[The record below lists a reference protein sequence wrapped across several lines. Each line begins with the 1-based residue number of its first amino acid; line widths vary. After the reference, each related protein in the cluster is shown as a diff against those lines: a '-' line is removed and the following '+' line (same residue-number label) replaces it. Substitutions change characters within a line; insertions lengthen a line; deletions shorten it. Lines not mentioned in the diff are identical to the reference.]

1 MAAKTNAQVGEGFG
15 SPLLTLSGDTEMSN
29 DATDTPDATPDHSS
43 PVLSRLTRA
52 QVFARDP
59 EETTQE
65 DIDFIVAELRK
76 INERNRKA
84 RADDAAV
91 AEGAAKIKKANAVA
105 KKKKDTTKVAANIL
119 DTQL

>member
-1 MAAKTNAQVGEGFG
+1 MADQANAAIAADANDTSPAAAP
-15 SPLLTLSGDTEMSN
+15 SPL
-29 DATDTPDATPDHSS
+29 A
-43 PVLSRLTRA
+43 RLTRA

-84 RADDAAV
+84 RKDDEAV
-91 AEGAAKIKKANAVA
+91 AAGAAKLKKTNAAA
-105 KKKKDTTKVAANIL
+105 KKKKAPLPADIL
-119 DTQL
+119 DAKL

>member
-1 MAAKTNAQVGEGFG
+1 
-15 SPLLTLSGDTEMSN
+15 MSN
-29 DATDTPDATPDHSS
+29 DATDTPAAG
-43 PVLSRLTRA
+43 PVDNPSVLNRLSRA

-91 AEGAAKIKKANAVA
+91 AEDTAKLKKLNAAAR
-105 KKKKDTTKVAANIL
+105 KKKDSGKLAANLL
-119 DTQL
+119 DTKL

>member
-1 MAAKTNAQVGEGFG
+1 MADEANAPAAETVAAANGAATAAAA
-15 SPLLTLSGDTEMSN
+15 SPLT
-29 DATDTPDATPDHSS
+29 
-43 PVLSRLTRA
+43 RLTRA

-84 RADDAAV
+84 RQDDEAV
-91 AEGAAKIKKANAVA
+91 AAGAAKIKKANAAA
-105 KKKKDTTKVAANIL
+105 KKKKAPLPANIL
-119 DTQL
+119 DAKL

>member
-1 MAAKTNAQVGEGFG
+1 MTDTN
-15 SPLLTLSGDTEMSN
+15 
-29 DATDTPDATPDHSS
+29 ATDTPAAGPVDTA
-43 PVLSRLTRA
+43 PVLNRLTRA

-84 RADDAAV
+84 RRDDEAV
-91 AEGAAKIKKANAVA
+91 AAGTAKLKKTNAAA
-105 KKKKDTTKVAANIL
+105 KKKKAPAPLPANIL
-119 DTQL
+119 DAKL

>member
-1 MAAKTNAQVGEGFG
+1 MTDTN
-15 SPLLTLSGDTEMSN
+15 
-29 DATDTPDATPDHSS
+29 ATDTSAAGAVDNPS
-43 PVLSRLTRA
+43 PVARLTRA

-84 RADDAAV
+84 RQDDEAV
-91 AEGAAKIKKANAVA
+91 AAGAVKIKKANAAA
-105 KKKKDTTKVAANIL
+105 KKKKAPLPSDIL
-119 DTQL
+119 DAKL

>member
-1 MAAKTNAQVGEGFG
+1 MADQADAEPTAAANNSADAAAP
-15 SPLLTLSGDTEMSN
+15 SPL
-29 DATDTPDATPDHSS
+29 A
-43 PVLSRLTRA
+43 RLTRA

-59 EETTQE
+59 EEATQE

-84 RADDAAV
+84 RQDDAAIADGV
-91 AEGAAKIKKANAVA
+91 AKIKKANAAA
-105 KKKKDTTKVAANIL
+105 KKKKDTGKVATNIL

>member
-1 MAAKTNAQVGEGFG
+1 MVDHANPETAAAATGAVHADTA
-15 SPLLTLSGDTEMSN
+15 SPLT
-29 DATDTPDATPDHSS
+29 
-43 PVLSRLTRA
+43 RLTRA

-84 RADDAAV
+84 RQDDEAV
-91 AEGAAKIKKANAVA
+91 AAGAAKIKKANAAA
-105 KKKKDTTKVAANIL
+105 KKKKAPLPSDIL
-119 DTQL
+119 DAKL

>member
-1 MAAKTNAQVGEGFG
+1 MTDTNAPDTSAAGSVGDP
-15 SPLLTLSGDTEMSN
+15 SVLT
-29 DATDTPDATPDHSS
+29 
-43 PVLSRLTRA
+43 RLTRA

-84 RADDAAV
+84 RRDDAAV
-91 AEGAAKIKKANAVA
+91 AAGTAKLKKTNAAA
-105 KKKKDTTKVAANIL
+105 KKKKAPLPTDIL
-119 DTQL
+119 DATL

>member
-1 MAAKTNAQVGEGFG
+1 MRTGRVGFG
-15 SPLLTLSGDTEMSN
+15 SPPYLFGDRKMTDTN
-29 DATDTPDATPDHSS
+29 ATDTPAAG
-43 PVLSRLTRA
+43 PVADPNPVARLTRA

-84 RADDAAV
+84 RRDDEAV
-91 AEGAAKIKKANAVA
+91 AAGAAKLKKTNAAA
-105 KKKKDTTKVAANIL
+105 KKKKAPLPSDIL
-119 DTQL
+119 DAKL

>member
-1 MAAKTNAQVGEGFG
+1 
-15 SPLLTLSGDTEMSN
+15 MSD
-29 DATDTPDATPDHSS
+29 DATDTPAAGTVDNP
-43 PVLSRLTRA
+43 PVLNRLTRA

-84 RADDAAV
+84 RHDDAAV
-91 AEGAAKIKKANAVA
+91 AEGTAKIKKANAVA
-105 KKKKDTTKVAANIL
+105 KKKKAPLPTDLL
-119 DTQL
+119 DAKL

>member
-1 MAAKTNAQVGEGFG
+1 MK
-15 SPLLTLSGDTEMSN
+15 MSD
-29 DATDTPDATPDHSS
+29 DATDTPAAVPMDNP
-43 PVLSRLTRA
+43 PVLNRLTRA

-84 RADDAAV
+84 RKDDEAI
-91 AEGAAKIKKANAVA
+91 AEGTAKLKKANAA
-105 KKKKDTTKVAANIL
+105 TRKKKGTAPLPADLL
-119 DTQL
+119 DAKL

>member
-1 MAAKTNAQVGEGFG
+1 MADQANAEPAAAANDVVPAAAP
-15 SPLLTLSGDTEMSN
+15 SPLT
-29 DATDTPDATPDHSS
+29 
-43 PVLSRLTRA
+43 RLTRA

-59 EETTQE
+59 EEATQE

-84 RADDAAV
+84 RQDDAAI
-91 AEGAAKIKKANAVA
+91 AEGVAKIKKANVAA
-105 KKKKDTTKVAANIL
+105 KKKKDAGKVATNIL

>member
-1 MAAKTNAQVGEGFG
+1 
-15 SPLLTLSGDTEMSN
+15 MSN
-29 DATDTPDATPDHSS
+29 DAPDTPDATPDHSS

-91 AEGAAKIKKANAVA
+91 AEDTAKLKKLNAAAR
-105 KKKKDTTKVAANIL
+105 KKKDSGKLAANLL
-119 DTQL
+119 DTKL